1 MPGVRLFAVYPQL
14 QVLESRGFGGPRQ
27 LVTGGPEKY
36 HAHCFWVPE
45 SFMFHGSMVAL
56 VTPMREDGAVDED
69 SLEALIEFHMR
80 AGTDA
85 IVAVGTTGESATLN
99 EKEHCGLLRR
109 IVEVVRGRVPVI
121 AGTGA
126 NCTREAIELTR
137 CGMDAGADA
146 CLLVTPYYNKPTQEG
161 LYQHY
166 KVIAEAVPIPQ
177 ILYNVPGR
185 TVCDLLPETVARLA
199 PISNI
204 VGIKEATGN
213 LERGKQ
219 ILELCG
225 DQLDLYSGDDATA
238 MELIL
243 LGAKGDIS
251 VTATVAPAAMHE
263 MCAAALA
270 GDRPLA
276 ERLDQPLRALHR
288 DLFIESSPI
297 PVKWALHEMGLIPPG
312 LRLPLT
318 PLSDPCHACVR
329 DALRVAGVLEAA
341 DA

>member
-1 MPGVRLFAVYPQL
+1 
-14 QVLESRGFGGPRQ
+14 
-27 LVTGGPEKY
+27 
-36 HAHCFWVPE
+36 
-45 SFMFHGSMVAL
+45 MFHGSMVAL
-56 VTPMREDGAVDED
+56 VTPMREDGAIDED
-69 SLEALIEFHMR
+69 SLEALIEFHVS

-85 IVAVGTTGESATLN
+85 IVAVGTTGESATLD

-109 IVEVVRGRVPVI
+109 IVELVKGRMPVI

-126 NCTREAIELTR
+126 NSTLEAIELTR
-137 CGMDAGADA
+137 CGMEAGADA

-166 KVIAEAVPIPQ
+166 KAVAEAVPVPQ

-185 TVCDLLPETVARLA
+185 TAVDLLPETVERLA

-213 LERGKQ
+213 MERGKQ
-219 ILELCG
+219 ILESCG

-251 VTATVAPAAMHE
+251 VTANVAPQAMHE

-270 GDRPLA
+270 GDRARA
-276 ERLDQPLRALHR
+276 EAIDRRLRALHQ

-297 PVKWALHEMGLIPPG
+297 PVKWALHEMGMIPPG

-318 PLSDPCHACVR
+318 PLSAQWHDRVR
-329 DALRVAGVLEAA
+329 DALRKAGVLESA